1 MKLNYKQTVLIGF
14 AFMSILAFW
23 QFYDQVIPYILE
35 SRFGLNTFVTNAV
48 MSIDN
53 VLALFMLPLFGTL
66 SDKTNTQL
74 GKRTP
79 YILFGTIA
87 ASILLI
93 VLAYFEEKLFF
104 AGFMITLIILLVV
117 MSTYR
122 SPAVAY
128 MPDVT
133 EKPLRSK
140 GNAVINLVGYI
151 GGIFATIV
159 MMVLLKSDKNA
170 EGESVYSKNQS
181 FAAVFVIIA
190 AFMLISVLVMVLF
203 VKENKLRHVEGGNV
217 GEQDSKTGRS
227 LSRGEKTSFILILVS
242 VFLWFCSYNAVTTA
256 FSRYCVNIWG
266 VSVGKSSGYLLLA
279 TVAAIAAFLPLGF
292 LSSRLGRKKTVLTGI
307 ALMTV
312 CFAAAG
318 FIRRETPVMYAIFAL
333 VGVGWA
339 AINVNSY
346 PMAVEIGSGG
356 DTGKYTGLYYTF
368 SMAAQI
374 ATPLL
379 SGFIITKTDW
389 GYSTLFPYAVIF
401 SAASFVTMSFVRHG
415 DYKPGFENAV
425 MENISGCDD

>member
-35 SRFGLNTFVTNAV
+35 SRFGLNTFITNAV

-53 VLALFMLPLFGTL
+53 ILALFMLPLFGAL
-66 SDKTNTQL
+66 SDKTNTRL

-87 ASILLI
+87 ASGLL
-93 VLAYFEEKLFF
+93 VLLSFFEERLFF
-104 AGFMITLIILLVV
+104 TGFMITLIALLVV

-140 GNAVINLVGYI
+140 GNAVINLIGYI

-159 MMVLLKSDKNA
+159 MMVLLKSEKTA
-170 EGESVYSKNQS
+170 EGESTYKSDQS
-181 FAAVFVIIA
+181 FSPVFIIIA
-190 AFMLISVLVMVLF
+190 AFMLASVIVMVLL
-203 VKENKLRHVEGGNV
+203 VKENRLKHITDDEEVNHEGKRTL
-217 GEQDSKTGRS
+217 SK
-227 LSRGEKTSFILILVS
+227 GEKTSFALILVS
-242 VFLWFCSYNAVTTA
+242 VFLWFCAYNAVTTA
-256 FSRYCVNIWG
+256 FSRYCVNVWG
-266 VSVGKSSGYLLLA
+266 VSIGKSSGYLLLA

-292 LSSRLGRKKTVLTGI
+292 ISSRLGRKKTVLIGI

-318 FIRRETPVMYAIFAL
+318 FIRHETPLMYAIFAL

-346 PMAVEIGSGG
+346 PMAVEIGSGS
-356 DTGKYTGLYYTF
+356 DIGKYTGLYYTF

-379 SGFIITKTDW
+379 SGLIISKTDF
-389 GYSTLFPYAVIF
+389 GYLSLFPYAVIF
-401 SAASFVTMSFVRHG
+401 SAASFVTMSLVRHG

-425 MENISGCDD
+425 MENLSGTDD

>member
-53 VLALFMLPLFGTL
+53 VLALFMLPLFGAL
-66 SDKTNTQL
+66 SDKTNTKL

-93 VLAYFEEKLFF
+93 VLAYFESKLFF
-104 AGFMITLIILLVV
+104 TGFMITLIILLVA

-140 GNAVINLVGYI
+140 GNAIINLVGYI
-151 GGIFATIV
+151 GV
-159 MMVLLKSDKNA
+159 DLLKFTCTPLPEKP
-170 EGESVYSKNQS
+170 
-181 FAAVFVIIA
+181 
-190 AFMLISVLVMVLF
+190 AFMLISVLVMTLF
-203 VKENKLRHVEGGNV
+203 VKENRLRHVEDGNIELQS
-217 GEQDSKTGRS
+217 GKSGRS
-227 LSRGEKTSFILILVS
+227 LSRGEKTSFILILIS

-256 FSRYCVNIWG
+256 FSRYCVNVWG

-292 LSSRLGRKKTVLTGI
+292 LSSRLGRKKTVLIGI

-318 FIRRETPVMYAIFAL
+318 FIRSETPAMYAIFAL

-346 PMAVEIGSGG
+346 PMAVEIGSVG

-379 SGFIITKTDW
+379 SGLIITKTDW
-389 GYSTLFPYAVIF
+389 GYSALFPYAVIF
-401 SAASFVTMSFVRHG
+401 AAASFVTMSFVRHG

-425 MENISGCDD
+425 MENLSGGDD

>member
-35 SRFGLNTFVTNAV
+35 NRFGLNTFATNAI

-53 VLALFMLPLFGTL
+53 VLALFMLPLFGML
-66 SDKTNTQL
+66 SDRTNTRL

-79 YILFGTIA
+79 YVLFGTIT

-93 VLAYFEEKLFF
+93 ALSFFEKKLFLT
-104 AGFMITLIILLVV
+104 GFMITLISLLVV

-159 MMVLLKSDKNA
+159 MMVLLKSEKNA
-170 EGESVYSKNQS
+170 SGESVYAAGQS
-181 FAAVFVIIA
+181 FTVVFVSIA
-190 AFMLISVLVMVLF
+190 VFMLISVLVMVFF
-203 VKENKLRHVEGGNV
+203 VKENKLKHVDDGDADEV
-217 GEQDSKTGRS
+217 QTDSRKVLT
-227 LSRGEKTSFILILVS
+227 RGEKISFALILIS
-242 VFLWFCSYNAVTTA
+242 VFLWFCAYNAVTTA
-256 FSRYCVNIWG
+256 FSRYCVNVWG

-279 TVAAIAAFLPLGF
+279 TVAAIAAFLPLGL
-292 LSSRLGRKKTVLTGI
+292 LSSRVGRKKTVLIGI
-307 ALMTV
+307 ALMAV

-318 FIRRETPVMYAIFAL
+318 FIRHETPVMYAVFAF
-333 VGVGWA
+333 VGIGWA

-346 PMAVEIGSGG
+346 PMAVEIGSGS
-356 DTGKYTGLYYTF
+356 DIGKYTGLYYTF

-374 ATPLL
+374 LTPLL
-379 SGFIITKTDW
+379 SGLIITKTDL
-389 GYSTLFPYAVIF
+389 GYATLFPYAVIF
-401 SAASFVTMSFVRHG
+401 SVASFVTMSFVRHG
-415 DYKPGFENAV
+415 DYKPELKSAV
-425 MENISGCDD
+425 MENLSGTDD

>member
-35 SRFGLNTFVTNAV
+35 NRFGFSTFSTNTI

-53 VLALFMLPLFGTL
+53 ILALFMLPLFGTL
-66 SDKTNTQL
+66 SDKTHTRL

-79 YILFGTIA
+79 YILFGTAA
-87 ASILLI
+87 ASVLL
-93 VLAYFEEKLFF
+93 VLLSFFEKKLYFT
-104 AGFMITLIILLVV
+104 GFVITLITLLVV

-151 GGIFATIV
+151 GGIFATV
-159 MMVLLKSDKNA
+159 LMMVLLKSETGADGA
-170 EGESVYSKNQS
+170 SVYTGGQS
-181 FAAVFVIIA
+181 FTPVFAGIA
-190 AFMLISVLVMVLF
+190 AFMLISVTVMTVTVRENRLAHVSGSEVDAVQQ
-203 VKENKLRHVEGGNV
+203 VKNPL
-217 GEQDSKTGRS
+217 
-227 LSRGEKTSFILILVS
+227 EKSVKISFALILIS
-242 VFLWFCSYNAVTTA
+242 VFLWFAAYNAITTA
-256 FSRYCVNIWG
+256 FSRYCVNVWG

-292 LSSRLGRKKTVLTGI
+292 LSSRLGRKKTVLIGI
-307 ALMTV
+307 ALMTA

-318 FIRRETPVMYAIFAL
+318 LIRRETPVMYAVFAL
-333 VGVGWA
+333 VGVSWA

-346 PMAVEIGSGG
+346 PMAVEIGSGS
-356 DTGKYTGLYYTF
+356 DIGKYTGLYYTF

-379 SGFIITKTDW
+379 SGFIITKTNW
-389 GYSTLFPYAVIF
+389 GYSTLFPYAVLF

-415 DYKPGFENAV
+415 DYKPKMKEAV
-425 MENISGCDD
+425 MENLSGSDD